1 MQEIKEELSRHFYTA
16 MRIDL
21 EVKIMKLGH
30 SLIALGIVVCI
41 VAPVAAHHSTLAQ
54 STADRVTV
62 RGTITKVEW
71 VNPHVWLYLD
81 VRDPS
86 SGNIVKWGIETNSV
100 AVLKTKGVTLD
111 KFKIGSVITVQG
123 VERTG
128 HSPRMMEVP
137 EPDPSWK
144 N

>member
-1 MQEIKEELSRHFYTA
+1 MGESLSADGKRPVARSEYSKTRGILFQEIKKELSRHFYTA
-16 MRIDL
+16 MRID
-21 EVKIMKLGH
+21 
-30 SLIALGIVVCI
+30 VCS
-41 VAPVAAHHSTLAQ
+41 VAPAAAHHSTLAQ

-81 VRDPS
+81 AKDPS
-86 SGNIVKWGIETNSV
+86 SGNIVKWGIETNSA
-100 AVLKTKGVTLD
+100 AVLKTKG
-111 KFKIGSVITVQG
+111 ITVQG

-137 EPDPSWK
+137 EPDTSWK